1 MKKILAAGLLAIALI
16 AASQQQASAWINAR
30 IGVGVN
36 LGWQSGDNCFCWG
49 AWHNG
54 PYPGGSDYHHG
65 HHHGVMEPP
74 VYVPFIWVGH
84 GQGHGHAPVPPPVA
98 FDTFSMAPMQ
108 YPYAAPPAPTYY
120 YYYPASYY
128 YGR

>member
-1 MKKILAAGLLAIALI
+1 MKKVLTAGLLAIALM
-16 AASQQQASAWINAR
+16 AASQQQASAWVNAR
-30 IGVGVN
+30 FGVGVN
-36 LGWQSGDNCFCWG
+36 IGWQSGDNSYCWG

-65 HHHGVMEPP
+65 HHSGVMEPP
-74 VYVPFIWVGH
+74 VYLPFIWVGH
-84 GQGHGHAPVPPPVA
+84 PHGHATYPAPGPI
-98 FDTFSMAPMQ
+98 DSFSMPPMQ
-108 YPYAAPPAPTYY
+108 YAYPTYPAPTY